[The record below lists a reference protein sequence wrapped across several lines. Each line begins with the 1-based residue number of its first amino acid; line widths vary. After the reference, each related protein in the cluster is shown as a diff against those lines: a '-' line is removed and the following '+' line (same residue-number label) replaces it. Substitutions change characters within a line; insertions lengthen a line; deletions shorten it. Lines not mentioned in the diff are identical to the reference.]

1 MLDFAIRVAR
11 EAGSVLR
18 DNFGKKIDISLKSK
32 IDIVTEVDIASERL
46 IKDLITSHYPKHQIL
61 AEEGGEYGS
70 NSSSQYRWIVDP
82 LDGTTNYTHGLPF
95 FCVSIALEK
104 SGEVICGVVY
114 DPIHDELFAAEL
126 GSGATV
132 NGRTIK
138 VSDIEEINKSLLV
151 TGFPY
156 DVHTDE
162 LNNID
167 NFIRFIKT
175 AQAIRR
181 LGSAA
186 LDLCYVACGRIEGF
200 WELKLKPWDMAA
212 GALIVQEAGG
222 RVTRFD
228 GSRFNHYMQEVL
240 ASNGLIHNNMVKIL
254 AG

>member
-18 DNFGKKIDISLKSK
+18 GNFGKKIEISLKNK
-32 IDIVTEVDIASERL
+32 IDLVTEIDIASERL
-46 IKDLITSHYPKHQIL
+46 IKNLITSHYPKHQIL
-61 AEEGGEYGS
+61 AEEGGEYS
-70 NSSSQYRWIVDP
+70 LNSSSQYRWIVDP
-82 LDGTTNYTHGLPF
+82 LDGTTNYVHGLPF

-104 SGEVICGVVY
+104 AGEVICGVVY
-114 DPIHDELFAAEL
+114 DPIHDELFAAER
-126 GSGATV
+126 GSGATL
-132 NGRTIK
+132 NGRAIK
-138 VSDIEEINKSLLV
+138 VSSVAEINRALLV

-156 DVHTDE
+156 DIHTDE
-162 LNNID
+162 LNNIN

-186 LDLCYVACGRIEGF
+186 LDLCYVACGRMEGF

-222 RVTRFD
+222 CVTRFD
-228 GSRFNHYMQEVL
+228 GEAFNPYMNEVL
-240 ASNGLIHNNMVKIL
+240 ASNGLVHKDMLKVL

>member
-18 DNFGKKIDISLKSK
+18 DNFGKKIEISHKSK
-32 IDIVTEVDIASERL
+32 IDLVTEVDIASEKL
-46 IKDLITSHYPKHQIL
+46 IKELITSHYPKHQIL

-70 NSSSQYRWIVDP
+70 NPSSQYRWIVDP
-82 LDGTTNYTHGLPF
+82 LDGTTNYAHGLPF

-104 SGEVICGVVY
+104 AGEVVCGVVY
-114 DPIHDELFAAEL
+114 DPVHDELFAAER
-126 GSGATV
+126 GSGATL

-138 VSDIEEINKSLLV
+138 VSSVAEINRALLV

-156 DVHTDE
+156 DIHTDE
-162 LNNID
+162 FNNIN

-186 LDLCYVACGRIEGF
+186 LDLCYVACGRMEGF

-228 GSRFNHYMQEVL
+228 GEAFNPYLNEVL
-240 ASNGLIHNNMVKIL
+240 ASNGLVHKDMLKVL